1 MLEYLKNISFFLVIA
16 TTLVTL
22 SKAIESSFIFEF
34 IKSNLITILIALLAI
49 NTTTG
54 SVVMTKLKDISDKN
68 NIDFSSTIGE
78 LKSSIIEQMVF
89 IILGILLLVLVGST
103 KVLAMYEYMNE
114 ILYILLVSVFIGSL
128 YNLYD
133 TASSIFI
140 ILKHENGG
148 NRS

>member
-78 LKSSIIEQMVF
+78 LKSSIIEQMG
-89 IILGILLLVLVGST
+89 GILDFV
-103 KVLAMYEYMNE
+103 
-114 ILYILLVSVFIGSL
+114 
-128 YNLYD
+128 
-133 TASSIFI
+133 
-140 ILKHENGG
+140 
-148 NRS
+148 